1 MVTGIGMDI
10 VEVARVDKA
19 VARDSFVSRVFTPAE
34 IAYCRS
40 RGQQAGQSFAA
51 RFAGKEAVLKAFGTG
66 LRGGS
71 LTEIEILP
79 DDLGCPQVGLTGF
92 FADFAQNKGVTK
104 IWLSLTHT
112 KDIHRTMKARSR
124 NSRIIKNESFY
135 RVGNTDR

>member
-1 MVTGIGMDI
+1 MVELQEDGLVTGIGMDI

-40 RGQQAGQSFAA
+40 RGRQAGQSFAA

-92 FADFAQNKGVTK
+92 FADFAQKKGVK
-104 IWLSLTHT
+104 KVWISLTHT
-112 KDIHRTMKARSR
+112 KEYAAAQCVMEA
-124 NSRIIKNESFY
+124 E
-135 RVGNTDR
+135 